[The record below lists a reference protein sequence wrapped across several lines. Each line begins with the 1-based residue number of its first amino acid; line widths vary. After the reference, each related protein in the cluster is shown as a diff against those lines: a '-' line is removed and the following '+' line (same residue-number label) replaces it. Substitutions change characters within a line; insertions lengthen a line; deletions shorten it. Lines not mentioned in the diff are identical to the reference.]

1 MCGIAG
7 ALNQPASENVKRMVE
22 KIAHRGPD
30 GNGVQNFER
39 ATLGHT
45 RLAILDVEGEVQPM
59 GCEDTWI
66 TFNGEI

>member
-7 ALNQPASENVKRMVE
+7 ALNQPASENVKRMVG

-30 GNGVQNFER
+30 GSGVQTFEH

-45 RLAILDVEGEVQPM
+45 RLAILDVAGGHQPM
-59 GCEDTWI
+59 GL
-66 TFNGEI
+66 